1 MSENLRDVAVGI
13 GFEDNA
19 TVSLNKLDKKVDNIV
34 DNFGAMGKE
43 VSRAS
48 IGVADLGDSA
58 KKATKDLEKID
69 KRHKLWQQTASG
81 MDKVLHSNEMQTDA
95 LTRKIG
101 RLDKELQNYPET
113 LGKISKKYG
122 ENSKEVEEYKNNI
135 LDLRLEHA
143 KLNKELGGLGAA
155 RMGQSLTKAGGTMT
169 SAGGWMTTR
178 LTLPIVAAAGA
189 SVKTFITLEEAFAG
203 VEKTVDGTD
212 VELKNVR
219 KELDYMASNT
229 IPVARKELYGIA
241 ENAGQLGIK
250 TKDVTRFTT
259 TIAKLG
265 ATTNLTYDTA
275 SSEIARFANIT
286 GMSMDN
292 IDRLGSTI
300 VELGNNTSTTEAEIV
315 SMAMRLGAAGKQ
327 VGMTQA
333 EIMGLAAGM
342 SSLGME
348 SEAGGSAV
356 SKLLFDMQDASMSG
370 GKQLNKYAKV
380 AGMTGKE
387 FKLAF
392 QKNAANALVMFT
404 DGLGKMQKNGKN
416 VIAVLDDMGLSEV
429 RLRDAILR
437 AAGSN
442 DILNSTINMGNIAW
456 EQNIALNEEFSKKSK
471 TSASNIQLMKSK
483 VEEVGNAFGEHLI
496 PYVNT
501 GLDGV
506 TKMVNKFGELS
517 PKNQKRVFDGL
528 LGVAVAGPALKTL
541 GKFATKLGT
550 LNTAVASAGGWGP
563 YIAGAGAAI
572 KAFALGPVGI
582 AIGAVA
588 ALSGGLYLLYKNW
601 DKVKGIWDKAKDN
614 TIKAFSE
621 RPNIQDMPLGY
632 YRKDAGAVPSSMII
646 NKNKPANTNT
656 NPYPA
661 YNYIPNKVGRNALG
675 TNYWR
680 GGDTELGERGMELVV
695 GRQTRNLARGSKVIN
710 ARDTEEIF
718 NNSTSNSTVVRG
730 DTFAPSINV
739 YLTNGNKNEIDKVK
753 REIEKQIELLLENYF
768 YKMKLKMLMSD

>member
-1 MSENLRDVAVGI
+1 MSETLRDLLVQIAFVDKASPNL
-13 GFEDNA
+13 EK
-19 TVSLNKLDKKVDNIV
+19 VDKKVDSV
-34 DNFGAMGKE
+34 RDGFGSMGK
-43 VSRAS
+43 SAS
-48 IGVADLGDSA
+48 MASVGVADLGARSR
-58 KKATKDLEKID
+58 KTSKDIERID
-69 KRHKLWQQTASG
+69 KTHKLWKQTTTAMERALSG
-81 MDKVLHSNEMQTDA
+81 NKRETEALKSKINVLDREITVSNKNLEKT
-95 LTRKIG
+95 K
-101 RLDKELQNYPET
+101 RL
-113 LGKISKKYG
+113 YG
-122 ENSKEVEEYKNNI
+122 ENSKQALAYKDHI
-135 LDLRLEHA
+135 QDLQLQHV
-143 KLNKELGGLGAA
+143 KLNRELNGLGAA
-155 RMGQSLTKAGGTMT
+155 RMGQNLTRAGGVMT
-169 SAGGWMTTR
+169 SVGSWGTTR
-178 LTLPIVAAAGA
+178 VSLPIAAAAGA
-189 SVKTFITLEEAFAG
+189 SIKTFITLEEAFAG

-212 VELKNVR
+212 VELKNIR
-219 KELDYMASNT
+219 KELDHMASNT

-501 GLDGV
+501 GLDLV

-753 REIEKQIELLLENYF
+753 REIEEQIEPLLENYF
-768 YKMKLKMLMSD
+768 YKMKLKMTMSD